1 MTSTSG
7 QKTVFLSPPCIEL
20 RIQGEQPIKFNLGQ
34 NTHKLGRNSKWADL
48 AIPETPNWGIVSGCQ
63 AILKRE
69 GENYRIF
76 DGDDT
81 QKPSTN
87 GIFINKKRITCSQ
100 GYLLTSGTLLEIG
113 LDPNNCVKLTYI
125 DPNVQQN
132 SQQVTNRKLSFQNNS
147 QWPIELGRETTPNRY
162 ASLQLPSPIVSR
174 IHAKISQSSQGDY
187 LIEDC
192 STNGTFVNG
201 QKINQ
206 PVKLKDRDIIK
217 IGPFTLIFNLQNL
230 ELEVFDSGQQIRLD
244 ADGLLIQYKDKKGKV
259 ITRLNKIFLPIEP
272 GQLVAL
278 VGGSGTG
285 KSTLLK
291 TLLGIEHLDQ
301 GQVLLNNNDLRKNFN
316 LYRSQIGYVSQDD
329 IIHSNLKVE
338 EVLQYACRLR
348 LPPETDVNKQINRVL
363 TQVKL
368 TFVKNNLVS
377 ELSGG
382 QRKRVSIAVELL
394 ADPHLFFLDE
404 PTSGLDPGLD
414 KEIMNLL
421 KDLADQ
427 GRTIIL
433 VTHAT
438 ANIEVCD
445 RIAFLGRGGNLCY
458 FGVPK
463 EAMDFFKMPSQDIK
477 YFPDIYLKLEQ
488 GINDEEVTK
497 NVSYWADKFSQESPF
512 HQSYMQS
519 LKQRQ
524 AGNKVNP
531 NSGNYINIINKI
543 SQEIQV
549 FLSQLYW
556 LSRRYLQLT
565 LREVIGLTL
574 AIATAPIS
582 IILITLTLRDKDP
595 LMQLDPPEMSQ
606 APLALRVLFIFTCA
620 ALWVG
625 LSSSVQEIVKE
636 SSIYARERLVNLGLF
651 SYLSSKILVRSGL
664 AIIQTLLMV
673 LVILIGF
680 EPPESQLISWPIGLG
695 ITSFLTIISSL
706 SFGLM
711 ISSFVKNETQA
722 NNTLPLILLPQIIFS
737 GVLFK
742 LEGIAGKFSW
752 LMISRWSVGAYGILV
767 DVNSMVPEAIK
778 TPLGDTIERPF
789 EPTSIYEPTWSN
801 LTLNWLILVLHSLI
815 YLLIALW
822 FLKRKDQI
830 KSSSN

>member
-1 MTSTSG
+1 MNYTSG
-7 QKTVFLSPPCIEL
+7 QKTVLSSPYIEL
-20 RIQGEQPIKFNLGQ
+20 RIQGEKPIRFNLGQ
-34 NTHKLGRNSKWADL
+34 NLHKLGRKPQWADL
-48 AIPETPNWGIVSGCQ
+48 IIPETKNWGIVSGRQ
-63 AILKRE
+63 AILQRE

-76 DGDDT
+76 DGDDD

-125 DPNVQQN
+125 DPNLNQSSEQF
-132 SQQVTNRKLSFQNNS
+132 TNRKLPFHNLP
-147 QWPIELGRETTPNRY
+147 QWPIELGREPTPNHY
-162 ASLQLPSPIVSR
+162 AFLELPSPIVSR
-174 IHAKISQSSQGDY
+174 IHAKISRTSQGDY

-192 STNGTFVNG
+192 STNGTFING

-206 PVKLKDRDIIK
+206 PVKLNDRDIIK
-217 IGPFTLIFNLQNL
+217 IGPFTIIFNRQNL
-230 ELEVFDSGQQIRLD
+230 ELEVFDIGQQIRLD
-244 ADGLLIQYKDKKGKV
+244 ADGLLINTKDKKR
-259 ITRLNKIFLPIEP
+259 IINTRLNKISLPIEP

-291 TLLGIEHLDQ
+291 ALLGIEHLDQ
-301 GQVLLNNNDLRKNFN
+301 GKVLLNDNDLRKNFN

-329 IIHSNLKVE
+329 IIHPNLTVE
-338 EVLQYACRLR
+338 EVLRYACRLR
-348 LPPETDVNKQINRVL
+348 LPPETDVNKQIKRVL
-363 TQVKL
+363 DQVKL

-421 KDLADQ
+421 KELADQ

-458 FGVPK
+458 FGPPK
-463 EAMDFFKMPSQDIK
+463 EAMNFFNIPSQDVK

-488 GINDEEVTK
+488 GNTDQEVK
-497 NVSYWADKFSQESPF
+497 DNVSNWANKFLKESPF

-524 AGNKVNP
+524 TRNNANT
-531 NSGNYINIINKI
+531 NSGNYLNIINKI
-543 SQEIQV
+543 SQWIQV

-556 LSRRYLQLT
+556 LSMRYLRLT
-565 LREVIGLTL
+565 SREVIGLTL
-574 AIATAPIS
+574 AIITAPIS

-651 SYLSSKILVRSGL
+651 SYLTSKIVIRCGL
-664 AIIQTLLMV
+664 AMIQTLLMV

-680 EPPESQLISWPIGLG
+680 KSPESQLLSWPIGLG
-695 ITSFLTIISSL
+695 ITSFLTILSSL

-711 ISSFVKNETQA
+711 ISSFVKNETEA

-752 LMISRWSVGAYGILV
+752 LMISRWSVGAYGALV

-778 TPLGDTIERPF
+778 TPLGETIERPF
-789 EPTSIYEPTWSN
+789 DPTDIYDPTWSN

-815 YLLIALW
+815 YLGIALW

-830 KSSSN
+830 S